1 MGDFFSYEWIPILL
15 NMSLTASA
23 VILCVLLVRLLL
35 CRAPR
40 VFSYALWAVVLFR
53 LLCPVSL
60 TAGFSLLG
68 LTDAPV
74 RAAAAH
80 ATVVEYVPQ
89 DVVHAPEPQVVLPV
103 PDGVNDALNTV
114 LPQGE
119 EQTAADPLE
128 APVAIAALVWLAGVL
143 AMAGYSAVS
152 LVRLRRRLA
161 GAVPLEGNVW
171 LADHISTPFVLGL
184 FRPRIYLPSAL
195 PEGERSYILLHER
208 HHIRRLDHI
217 VKLIAFSALCVHWF
231 NPLVWLA
238 FVLLG
243 RDMEMSCDEAVLKKL
258 GESVRADYSASLL
271 SLATGRRIIAGT
283 PLAFGE
289 GDTGSR
295 VKNVLRWR
303 RPRTGL
309 VLLAAAVCV
318 AVIAA
323 CAANPREDGGEVP
336 GELAGTYA
344 SMEDFVREAM
354 SADTVT
360 YYTTDGRE
368 ATAQVTAAKLAWLE
382 KVGEVEGL
390 APEGTLEAWGF
401 NYLVQVDAD
410 DVMLVGG
417 MYEEDGWYDL
427 EGQGGHDLVALR
439 YPDGSYDILYDAIVN
454 DGLDFYGYHHSY
466 EEAIYD
472 WYVAEY
478 GLDLPLYVEDWID
491 RVEVPEG
498 GSLGNLPA
506 HRFDGDGWYLYIP
519 VSAWDRAAAEDPE
532 NQWQWVSGY
541 GTGSC
546 LLVDRFTTSV
556 HDQQTVCRKQG
567 FVSADE
573 SGTVWSHP
581 DRNTRYYLH
590 ELPDGGSIRV
600 TIDYDDGRITDYPYI
615 AMEPQVLRLM
625 AESFT
630 VDSRITA
637 PDAGPE
643 QISGALAA
651 VRENDPVTLSLRQS
665 GGPAAVCDDCWGTAD
680 ALRSLQSL
688 MSLTWTRAEPLDA
701 ADTEDLTAV
710 TLSQV
715 NDWSITAYEGREEVL
730 FFGPTGSWWLTA
742 DTQDASLGSPYA
754 LLRGWYDE
762 AGGAPQGSA
771 GVEPLSDEEV
781 ADFNERLQSLVW
793 DRQGDLIGVNAVSCF
808 FTSYYDDVT
817 ELDFEEF
824 MRYFPGDGSQTSE
837 AEFQALKDVEGWPFQ
852 EVGALSDM
860 PVPVH
865 RYPRRLVDL
874 ILGEYVGITTAD
886 LDTSSVAY
894 LPEYDAYYNYTSDF
908 GPGIF
913 TCTWGERNDDL
924 IRLYQETGERTIVLT
939 LRELDEETWHIV
951 SFRPAEG

>member
-217 VKLIAFSALCVHWF
+217 VKLIAFAALCVHWF

-323 CAANPREDGGEVP
+323 CAANPREDGGEGP

-344 SMEDFVREAM
+344 SMEDFAREAM

-556 HDQQTVCRKQG
+556 HDQQTVCWKQG

-615 AMEPQVLRLM
+615 AMEPQVLQLM

-630 VDSRITA
+630 VDEHATTSA
-637 PDAGPE
+637 ESQPP
-643 QISGALAA
+643 LATEA
-651 VRENDPVTLSLRQS
+651 KA
-665 GGPAAVCDDCWGTAD
+665 PAAPSAPSETEVLEARKLALEGMSEREAETLTLTMANVNLYLEHLYMEENIFGLLSDPHALYWNRFHETGEIQIGWAYDGEIDMEAVC
-680 ALRSLQSL
+680 RQ
-688 MSLTWTRAEPLDA
+688 
-701 ADTEDLTAV
+701 EDLTEEEFYAKYGTPV
-710 TLSQV
+710 VTENRYDADDFIDLIEELREPVQNAALKADLQEIMDLTELAKNTHVMEYVNSMYKKIHDLDYFLLRYGPTDVGPYVVDDSTISKYYGTLS
-715 NDWSITAYEGREEVL
+715 I
-730 FFGPTGSWWLTA
+730 
-742 DTQDASLGSPYA
+742 
-754 LLRGWYDE
+754 
-762 AGGAPQGSA
+762 
-771 GVEPLSDEEV
+771 
-781 ADFNERLQSLVW
+781 
-793 DRQGDLIGVNAVSCF
+793 
-808 FTSYYDDVT
+808 
-817 ELDFEEF
+817 
-824 MRYFPGDGSQTSE
+824 
-837 AEFQALKDVEGWPFQ
+837 
-852 EVGALSDM
+852 
-860 PVPVH
+860 
-865 RYPRRLVDL
+865 
-874 ILGEYVGITTAD
+874 
-886 LDTSSVAY
+886 
-894 LPEYDAYYNYTSDF
+894 
-908 GPGIF
+908 
-913 TCTWGERNDDL
+913 
-924 IRLYQETGERTIVLT
+924 YQ
-939 LRELDEETWHIV
+939 
-951 SFRPAEG
+951 